1 MTNDKGGCFDYS
13 LEGWT
18 IFVIFSLKIKLV
30 CTGKRTQGLQQNLM
44 SFPFVAEIG
53 KKLYWFYFLKT
64 DKNIVKT
71 PKSWTSLIFS
81 QNYWP
86 KLQRQTGFT
95 FSEISQITHSFPL
108 SIPPFNYLR
117 VRQAGRGQENSDNF
131 LYEVRGGKLANKG
144 F

>member
-1 MTNDKGGCFDYS
+1 MINDKGGCFDYS

-44 SFPFVAEIG
+44 SFPFVADIG
-53 KKLYWFYFLKT
+53 KKYIAFIFSKLTKILWKLQKVELVWFSLKT
-64 DKNIVKT
+64 IG
-71 PKSWTSLIFS
+71 
-81 QNYWP
+81 QNSKGKP
-86 KLQRQTGFT
+86 VLG